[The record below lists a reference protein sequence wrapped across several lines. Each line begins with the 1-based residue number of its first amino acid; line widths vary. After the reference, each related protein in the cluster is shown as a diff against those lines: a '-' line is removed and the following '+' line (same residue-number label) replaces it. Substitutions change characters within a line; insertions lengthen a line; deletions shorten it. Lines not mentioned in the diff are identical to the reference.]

1 MPMEYAAERIIAT
14 RAVPGKGG
22 GSGRWA
28 REYRVRWVGY
38 SASEDTWEPAEHIL
52 DPLLWRE
59 WEREQGGGVGIDGGG
74 DEWVR
79 CL

>member
-1 MPMEYAAERIIAT
+1 MEFAAERIVAT
-14 RAVPGKGG
+14 RTVPGKGG
-22 GSGRWA
+22 RPPRA
-28 REYRVRWVGY
+28 EYRVRWVGY
-38 SASEDTWEPAEHIL
+38 TASDDTWEPAEHIL